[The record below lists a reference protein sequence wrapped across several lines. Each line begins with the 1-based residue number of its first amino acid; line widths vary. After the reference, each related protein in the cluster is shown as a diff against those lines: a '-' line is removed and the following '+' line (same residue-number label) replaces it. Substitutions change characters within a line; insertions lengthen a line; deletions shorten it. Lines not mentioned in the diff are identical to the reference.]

1 MTTCF
6 VAGSFTSKGSLENLS
21 ALSLLDVDTS
31 FELIRTKS
39 DSSSPHVIQAIVP
52 DAGSF
57 KLKGDFVLNEDGHI
71 DWTDSRASSFY
82 YRDFNNKSK
91 NFRVTDSLLQT
102 LPSFILL
109 DDVDPLNHAFNNG
122 YEYRGTKRD
131 DRIDISN
138 LVAENLV
145 FPPSLAGGRGADT
158 IIGSDGSDFLSAST
172 SRDICDFGSGT
183 DLSKRVKDVLI
194 GGDGIDT
201 FYVDNGTKV
210 TDVEIGET
218 LHLYNHLSN
227 DLRDLVDKT
236 PIIKNRPTKT
246 VIKVG
251 HIRVITNP
259 VEFEYSYGFTNS
271 VFEFCITDQN
281 GIDCSV
287 GMIPGQPEGYR
298 FTAI

>member
-52 DAGSF
+52 DTGSF
-57 KLKGDFVLNEDGHI
+57 KLKGDFVLNEDGQI
-71 DWTDSRASSFY
+71 NWTDSRASSFY

-131 DRIDISN
+131 DRIDI
-138 LVAENLV
+138 
-145 FPPSLAGGRGADT
+145 
-158 IIGSDGSDFLSAST
+158 
-172 SRDICDFGSGT
+172 
-183 DLSKRVKDVLI
+183 
-194 GGDGIDT
+194 
-201 FYVDNGTKV
+201 
-210 TDVEIGET
+210 
-218 LHLYNHLSN
+218 
-227 DLRDLVDKT
+227 
-236 PIIKNRPTKT
+236 
-246 VIKVG
+246 
-251 HIRVITNP
+251 
-259 VEFEYSYGFTNS
+259 
-271 VFEFCITDQN
+271 
-281 GIDCSV
+281 
-287 GMIPGQPEGYR
+287 
-298 FTAI
+298 